1 MKKNSIFEVTVLIV
15 GVLCM
20 IGSLFTEDPLT
31 QRLLKGGLY
40 LLTGVVL
47 TSKVL
52 RFLPLLDQKRK
63 LMWIGGTFLTY
74 AAALTSFLSS
84 FKGTNFIWLL
94 GILLFSFSSY
104 PEKEIPKDAGN

>member
-1 MKKNSIFEVTVLIV
+1 MKKNSIFEVTVLVV

-20 IGSLFTEDPLT
+20 IGSLFTEDLLI

-40 LLTGVVL
+40 LLTGAAL
-47 TSKVL
+47 TSKVF

-63 LMWIGGTFLTY
+63 LMWMGGTFLTY
-74 AAALTSFLSS
+74 AAALTSFLSN
-84 FKGTNFIWLL
+84 FKGTNFMWLL

-104 PEKEIPKDAGN
+104 PEKENPKDAGN